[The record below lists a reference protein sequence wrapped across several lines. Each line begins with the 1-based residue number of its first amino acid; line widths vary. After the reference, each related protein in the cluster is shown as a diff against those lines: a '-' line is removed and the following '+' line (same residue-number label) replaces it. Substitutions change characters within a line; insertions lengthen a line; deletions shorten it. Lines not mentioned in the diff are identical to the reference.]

1 MSIRENYDSVHE
13 SAVKAAISSGR
24 NPDEIRLIAVSKTY
38 GADTVQDA
46 IDSGILLFGENKVQ
60 EARDKIPLLHGNF
73 DFHLIGHLQSN
84 KAKDAVKLFSTIHS
98 LDKISTAEK
107 IDNEAGK
114 INKTIDIF
122 VQVNTSKEDS
132 KSGVEVELTEEL
144 CAQIQLASNL
154 KLTGLMTIGPAGGN
168 IQDAVKSFVTLRN
181 LKEKINSSLS
191 INMTELSMGMSG
203 DYIEAIKEGATI
215 IRVGSAIFG
224 NRDYTNG

>member
-1 MSIRENYDSVHE
+1 MSIRKNYDSVHE
-13 SAVKAAISSGR
+13 SAVKAALSAGR
-24 NPDEIRLIAVSKTY
+24 NPDDVRLLAVSKTY
-38 GADTVQDA
+38 GADTVQEA

-60 EARDKIPLLHGNF
+60 EARDKIPLLQGNF

-107 IDNEAGK
+107 LDAEAGK
-114 INKTIDIF
+114 INKTLDVM
-122 VQVNTSKEDS
+122 VQVNTSGEDS
-132 KSGVEVELTEEL
+132 KSGVAPELAEEL
-144 CAQIQLASNL
+144 CSQILSASNL
-154 KLTGLMTIGPAGGN
+154 KLTGLMTIGPVGGI
-168 IQDAVKSFVTLRN
+168 IQDAVKSFTILRK

-203 DYIEAIKEGATI
+203 DYVEAIKEGATV

-224 NRDYTNG
+224 KRDYTNG